1 MRPLLLLPLLC
12 TLATPALACDDL
24 AQNLAGSGSA
34 LFGLRHSDGAV
45 LAHAQDFEV
54 ECESTLLDVEIFLR
68 GYSDIFDPPRLGI
81 GDEVHVEIRTPDLLQ
96 VVATQTV
103 ALSHDS
109 GLMLPVSFDFSGQN
123 VILGPGTHTFV
134 AYTLEQKQGAI
145 GFDETAAQTG
155 RRVSSNGLDGPFNG
169 LGDSLRHTV
178 NLDPGQT
185 PTAPVAWGAL
195 KASF

>member
-12 TLATPALACDDL
+12 LLAPPVLACDDVV
-24 AQNLAGSGSA
+24 QNLAGSGSA

-54 ECESTLLDVEIFLR
+54 ECESTLQDVEILLR
-68 GYSDIFDPPRLGI
+68 GYADTIDPPRLGT
-81 GDEVHVEIRTPDLLQ
+81 GDEVTVEIRTPDLLQ
-96 VVATQTV
+96 IVASVTRE
-103 ALSHDS
+103 LSHDT
-109 GLMLPVSFDFSGQN
+109 GLLLPVIFDFSDQD
-123 VILGPGTHTFV
+123 VTLGPGTHTFV

-155 RRVSSNGLDGPFNG
+155 RRVSNNGLDGPFNG
-169 LGDSLRHTV
+169 IGDSLRHTV

-185 PTAPVAWGAL
+185 PTRGASWGTL
-195 KASF
+195 KIRF